1 MDSYEHWVVSIEPP
15 VATLSLQAGGGHVDA
30 ELADAL
36 DRLRFEHPEIGMVV
50 LTSERSGLHL
60 ETRLDGATGPVRA
73 RGQASEAAVLP
84 LLWPEE
90 FEGGFCYPNVR
101 VEYDEAGGAAT
112 VTIVGPPNHECFA
125 PEPGPRR
132 LRTRWW
138 PLAVCREFDDALL
151 RLRHHQP
158 GVRNVILR
166 TEGDPLAVASADVAL
181 TSGYEHDWFVREVV
195 LGWKRTLRR
204 LDGAGFPVT
213 AVVEPGSC
221 FVGTL
226 LELAFAGGCIAMVDG
241 AEPAQ
246 LFLTGMNF
254 GPLPATNGRTR
265 LESRFPGRSDHVAA
279 LARRV
284 GDPIGRAEAAELGL
298 VPDQDSGTS
307 R

>member
-1 MDSYEHWVVSIEPP
+1 
-15 VATLSLQAGGGHVDA
+15 
-30 ELADAL
+30 
-36 DRLRFEHPEIGMVV
+36 MVV
-50 LTSERSGLHL
+50 LTSDRSGLHL
-60 ETRLDGATGPVRA
+60 ETRLDGATGPVRP
-73 RGQASEAAVLP
+73 RGSASEAAVLP
-84 LLWPEE
+84 ALWHEE
-90 FEGGFCYPNVR
+90 FEGGFAYPNVR
-101 VEYDEAGGAAT
+101 VEIDGDSGTAS

-138 PLAVCREFDDALL
+138 PLAVCREFGDALL
-151 RLRHHQP
+151 QLRRQEP
-158 GVRNVILR
+158 KVRAIVLR

-195 LGWKRTLRR
+195 LYWKRTLRR
-204 LDGAGFPVT
+204 LDAAEPPVT
-213 AVVEPGSC
+213 AVIEPGSC

-226 LELAFAGGCIAMVDG
+226 LELAFAADRIVVVDG
-241 AEPAQ
+241 APPAE

-254 GPLPATNGRTR
+254 GPLPATNGRSR

-284 GDPIGRAEAAELGL
+284 GDPIGPAEAADLGL
-298 VPDQDSGTS
+298 LTDQASGTS